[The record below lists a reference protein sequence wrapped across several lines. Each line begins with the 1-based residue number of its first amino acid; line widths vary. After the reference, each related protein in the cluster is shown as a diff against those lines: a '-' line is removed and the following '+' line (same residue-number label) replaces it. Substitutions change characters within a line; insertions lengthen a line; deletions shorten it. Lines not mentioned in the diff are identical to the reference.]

1 MVDPDSRLAP
11 YRAVLSSR
19 MQSQRSYRLNFRLD
33 LASSFLVGLVELAE
47 IWVLYR
53 SVHQIGGLSFAQVLL
68 VFGLADLP
76 FSLADL
82 LVGHCDNLPTYVRAG
97 TLDVFYL
104 RPQPLLLQ
112 LITSDISLRRLARA
126 AVGGVS
132 LGVGLWV
139 NDIAWTPAHAGL
151 LVQSLLTGTVIFA
164 GMFVWASGAQFFL
177 INGAELTNAFVYGG
191 RYAAT
196 QPARGVVTAAEG
208 PVRLRVPDGLHRLPA
223 GAGSPRSARAAVVA
237 RLAGVVDAGGRR
249 VDVGD
254 GAAELAMGGP
264 ALPGRRRLMP
274 IIQTRGLTREFTR
287 RDGLRRS
294 VLTAVDELSFAV
306 EAGESVGYIGANGAG
321 KSTTIKML
329 DRDSGAHRAARC
341 CTCGLRPVPGAPAAR
356 APHRCRVRPA
366 HPALVG
372 PAGGRVLPDPG
383 RDTPSGR
390 RCRT

>member
-53 SVHQIGGLSFAQVLL
+53 SVHQIGGLSFAHVLL

-196 QPARGVVTAAEG
+196 QPARVWSRPLKALFGFVFPMAFTAY
-208 PVRLRVPDGLHRLPA
+208 LPA
-223 GAGSPRSARAAVVA
+223 LALLDLPGPPWLPAWLAWWTPAAAVWTWA
-237 RLAGVVDAGGRR
+237 MALLSWRWGVRHYQGG
-249 VDVGD
+249 
-254 GAAELAMGGP
+254 GG
-264 ALPGRRRLMP
+264 
-274 IIQTRGLTREFTR
+274 
-287 RDGLRRS
+287 
-294 VLTAVDELSFAV
+294 
-306 EAGESVGYIGANGAG
+306 
-321 KSTTIKML
+321 
-329 DRDSGAHRAARC
+329 
-341 CTCGLRPVPGAPAAR
+341 
-356 APHRCRVRPA
+356 
-366 HPALVG
+366 
-372 PAGGRVLPDPG
+372 
-383 RDTPSGR
+383 
-390 RCRT
+390 